1 MLKSLFKLF
10 FVFIFFS
17 GAAIL
22 PNELHAQ
29 NSRDVEIRKAPGQ
42 AVESKSGKKLSK
54 KEARKKLEKSYSTY
68 FNGLVGEYEDRM
80 VANVKKRND
89 LAKEYSK
96 PQYSNPSYFGHKKT
110 PKKRANGKKR
120 KCKECHMWH

>member
-1 MLKSLFKLF
+1 MI
-10 FVFIFFS
+10 FIVL
-17 GAAIL
+17 GVLVGL
-22 PNELHAQ
+22 PSESVAQ
-29 NSRDVEIRKAPGQ
+29 NSRDIQVK
-42 AVESKSGKKLSK
+42 KSSTQLRDQTQQKKLSK
-54 KEARKKLEKSYSTY
+54 KQAKKQLEKSYSTY

-80 VANVKKRND
+80 VANVKKRNN

>member
-1 MLKSLFKLF
+1 MFAG
-10 FVFIFFS
+10 IFPSMESF
-17 GAAIL
+17 
-22 PNELHAQ
+22 AQ
-29 NSRDVEIRKAPGQ
+29 NSREVEVRNMPAQLKDQGQ
-42 AVESKSGKKLSK
+42 QKKLSK
-54 KEARKKLEKSYSTY
+54 KQAKKQLKKSYSAY

-80 VANVKKRND
+80 QANVKKRNS

-96 PQYSNPSYFGHKKT
+96 PQYSDPSYFGHKKA